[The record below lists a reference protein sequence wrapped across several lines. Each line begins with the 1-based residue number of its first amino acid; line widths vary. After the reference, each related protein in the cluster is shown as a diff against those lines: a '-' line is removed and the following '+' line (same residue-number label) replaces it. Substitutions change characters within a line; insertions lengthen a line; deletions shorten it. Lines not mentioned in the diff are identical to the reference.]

1 MAIVSRFSVEKA
13 ASVKKVAKRTLTQRL
28 RQRVGISDSSDSS
41 ESSDDEESTSRREA
55 SAKDCKE
62 VSKGVSWADD
72 SEKEPTIQGDDTTES
87 NNAEKEVQ
95 GTSITTKNG
104 VRAKRRRQRRNAD
117 LEAGRVD
124 ETETSGNTKDKQ
136 KIRLPKQGTGLE
148 QNMPADALL
157 TKKDAKDFLQVID
170 PAIMPLGIIT
180 LEDVLEGRVRLL
192 LVVTISDINPLE
204 LIGEEI
210 YDEFDFEAANGTISS
225 FVPSEHAS
233 TKKFPE
239 TETFP
244 TAAPRINDV
253 FPTRSPVLRPLNT
266 RGLSFLRSTSAP
278 PSPRTRDRTPSFSV
292 PIPAAQ
298 LNPQSAGNP
307 TATTVGSPET
317 TIATPSDEP
326 KARGENTE
334 ESASENVSDPGMLRL
349 APPKKRPT
357 SSSGTVSPLVSSMS
371 PAASRSASPAPSLE
385 AILLDR
391 KRRLAAAAAAG
402 KDVGPMIAPSGT
414 SENYDPRVP
423 ALRASTMSP
432 KGTKK
437 FKSSPLGGGEQ
448 TGVILAEKVK
458 RDIKDQEQDTRIPG
472 EMDKAAPDRK
482 EDDSGYL

>member
-1 MAIVSRFSVEKA
+1 MRKIPLNKVPFVPNNESLLGILDKFQDGRSHMAIVSRFSVEKA

-180 LEDVLEGRVRLL
+180 LEDVLEGRV
-192 LVVTISDINPLE
+192 
-204 LIGEEI
+204 
-210 YDEFDFEAANGTISS
+210 
-225 FVPSEHAS
+225 
-233 TKKFPE
+233 
-239 TETFP
+239 
-244 TAAPRINDV
+244 
-253 FPTRSPVLRPLNT
+253 
-266 RGLSFLRSTSAP
+266 
-278 PSPRTRDRTPSFSV
+278 
-292 PIPAAQ
+292 
-298 LNPQSAGNP
+298 
-307 TATTVGSPET
+307 
-317 TIATPSDEP
+317 
-326 KARGENTE
+326 
-334 ESASENVSDPGMLRL
+334 
-349 APPKKRPT
+349 
-357 SSSGTVSPLVSSMS
+357 
-371 PAASRSASPAPSLE
+371 
-385 AILLDR
+385 
-391 KRRLAAAAAAG
+391 
-402 KDVGPMIAPSGT
+402 
-414 SENYDPRVP
+414 
-423 ALRASTMSP
+423 
-432 KGTKK
+432 
-437 FKSSPLGGGEQ
+437 
-448 TGVILAEKVK
+448 
-458 RDIKDQEQDTRIPG
+458 
-472 EMDKAAPDRK
+472 
-482 EDDSGYL
+482 